1 MRMSIEKMRIANFKG
16 VRELTID
23 FGDVTH
29 IKGMNGTGKTT
40 IPDAFCWCLWNK
52 DSHGNA
58 PGSDAFH
65 EKPLDADG
73 KEVHNLD
80 TMVELIC
87 NLDGQSFN
95 LRRVQRENWV
105 KKRGNAQATYQG
117 NVSTYWINDVEVKQ
131 SDFRAR
137 IAQIASDE
145 VFRLIG
151 SLSAFNGIEWK
162 KRRQQLLAL
171 CDIDV
176 DPELLSRAEYRAI
189 ADEIAQRN
197 ISVDELRTVAADQR
211 KRANEELRMIPVRI
225 DEAKRALPEFKPG
238 EVKDAEYIIQD
249 SLKDIAKIDGYIS
262 ELRANGQTAGSQS
275 QLVALE
281 TELISHK
288 RRLLDDCE
296 VEKRRVQESLNH
308 ASQMFR
314 QATVSVADV
323 ERKIALA
330 KLRLS
335 EKATMRD
342 KLRAEYSSAYEKKF
356 VADSVCPVCNQPMPS
371 EVVDAARKKFEQRR
385 RGELSEIK
393 QKGQAVALEIE
404 QLEGSIKADCELR
417 NDLEGDAKAR
427 IAERDA
433 FAKELE
439 ALSMEPDYSSEPRI
453 AELGQQI
460 AELKKAIETSP
471 DAKISSL
478 EERKAELT
486 VIVEMNRAVLARRD
500 AGLEVEKRISELT
513 NRQHELGI
521 RVSELEQLI
530 ALIEKFVQDRCS
542 ALEETVNAKFPTV
555 RWKLFDVQINGGIT
569 DVCTCMIP
577 CESGLVSYE
586 SANTAA
592 QVNADIEII
601 NVLSEHYDLSLPL
614 FVDNSERVNVLR
626 PTESQLI
633 TLSVSTDSELKV
645 ETDKE
650 VV

>member
-1 MRMSIEKMRIANFKG
+1 MRMSVEKMRISNFKG
-16 VRELTID
+16 VRELSID
-23 FGDVTH
+23 FGDVTR

-58 PGSDAFH
+58 PGCDAFH

-73 KEVHNLD
+73 KEIHNLD

-87 NLDGQSFN
+87 NLDGQPFN

-137 IAQIASDE
+137 IAQIATDE

-176 DPELLSRAEYRAI
+176 DSELLSRSEYRAI
-189 ADEIAQRN
+189 ADETAQRN

-262 ELRANGQTAGSQS
+262 ELQANGQSVGSQS
-275 QLVALE
+275 QLVSLE
-281 TELISHK
+281 SELISYK
-288 RRLLDDCE
+288 RRLLDDRDA
-296 VEKRRVQESLNH
+296 EKRRVQESLNH

-314 QATVSVADV
+314 QVTASLADA
-323 ERKIALA
+323 ERRIAGA
-330 KLRLS
+330 KQRLS
-335 EKATMRD
+335 EKVMLRD
-342 KLRAEYSSAYEKKF
+342 KLRAEYSSAYEGKF

-371 EVVDAARKKFEQRR
+371 EMVDAARKKFEQRR

-393 QKGQAVALEIE
+393 QKGQAVALEIQ

-460 AELKKAIETSP
+460 AELKEAIETSP
-471 DAKISSL
+471 DAKIRSL

-486 VIVEMNRAVLARRD
+486 VIVEMNCAVLARHD

>member
-52 DSHGNA
+52 DSHGNS

-73 KEVHNLD
+73 KEIHNLD

-87 NLDGQSFN
+87 NLDGQPFN

-105 KKRGNAQATYQG
+105 KKRGNTQATYQG

-171 CDIDV
+171 CDIDI
-176 DPELLSRAEYRAI
+176 DSELLSRSEYRAI
-189 ADEIAQRN
+189 ADETAQRN

-249 SLKDIAKIDGYIS
+249 SLKDISKIDGYIS
-262 ELRANGQTAGSQS
+262 ELRANGQAAGSQS

-281 TELISHK
+281 SELISYK
-288 RRLLDDCE
+288 RRLLDDRDA
-296 VEKRRVQESLNH
+296 EKRRVQESLNH

-314 QATVSVADV
+314 QVTASLADV
-323 ERKIALA
+323 ERRIADA
-330 KLRLS
+330 KQRLS
-335 EKATMRD
+335 EKVMMRD
-342 KLRAEYSSAYEKKF
+342 KLRVEYSSAYEWKF
-356 VADSVCPVCNQPMPS
+356 VVDSVCPVCNQPMPS
-371 EVVDAARKKFEQRR
+371 EMVDAARKKFEQRR

-393 QKGQAVALEIE
+393 QKGQAVALEIQ

-460 AELKKAIETSP
+460 AELKEAIETSP
-471 DAKISSL
+471 DAKIRSL

-486 VIVEMNRAVLARRD
+486 VIVEMNCAVLARHD

>member
-16 VRELTID
+16 VRELSID
-23 FGDVTH
+23 FGDVTR

-52 DSHGNA
+52 DSHGNS

-87 NLDGQSFN
+87 NLDSQPFN

-137 IAQIASDE
+137 IAQIATDE

-176 DPELLSRAEYRAI
+176 DSELLSRSEYRAI
-189 ADEIAQRN
+189 ADETAQRN

-262 ELRANGQTAGSQS
+262 ELRANGQSVGSQS

-281 TELISHK
+281 SELISYK
-288 RRLLDDCE
+288 RRLLDDCDA
-296 VEKRRVQESLNH
+296 EKRRVQESLNH

-314 QATVSVADV
+314 QVTASLADA
-323 ERKIALA
+323 ERRIAGA
-330 KLRLS
+330 KQRLS
-335 EKATMRD
+335 EKVMLRD
-342 KLRAEYSSAYEKKF
+342 KLRAEYSSAYEGKF
-356 VADSVCPVCNQPMPS
+356 VADSVCPVCNQPMPP
-371 EVVDAARKKFEQRR
+371 EMVDAARKKFELQRR
-385 RGELSEIK
+385 SELSDIK
-393 QKGQAVALEIE
+393 QRGQAVALEIQ
-404 QLEGSIKADCELR
+404 QLEESIRADCALKDE
-417 NDLEGDAKAR
+417 LEGEAKAR
-427 IAERDA
+427 ITERDA
-433 FAKELE
+433 LAKELE
-439 ALSMEPDYSSEPRI
+439 AMPVEPDYSSEPRI
-453 AELGQQI
+453 AELGLQI
-460 AELKKAIETSP
+460 AELKEAIETSP

-486 VIVEMNRAVLARRD
+486 AIVERNRAILARRD

-513 NRQHELGI
+513 DRQHELGI
-521 RVSELEQLI
+521 RVSQLEQLI

-601 NVLSEHYDLSLPL
+601 NVLSEHYDLSPSL
-614 FVDNSERVNVLR
+614 VCGQQRTSKCV
-626 PTESQLI
+626 T
-633 TLSVSTDSELKV
+633 TDGIPAHHAFRF
-645 ETDKE
+645 DG
-650 VV
+650 

>member
-16 VRELTID
+16 VRELSID
-23 FGDVTH
+23 FGDVTR

-87 NLDGQSFN
+87 NLDGQPFN

-176 DPELLSRAEYRAI
+176 DSELLSRSEYRAI
-189 ADEIAQRN
+189 ADETTQRN

-249 SLKDIAKIDGYIS
+249 SQKDISKIDGYIS

-296 VEKRRVQESLNH
+296 AEKRRVQESLNH

-330 KLRLS
+330 KHSLS

-356 VADSVCPVCNQPMPS
+356 VADSVCPVCNQPMLP
-371 EVVDAARKKFEQRR
+371 EMVDAARKKFELQRR
-385 RGELSEIK
+385 SELSDIK
-393 QKGQAVALEIE
+393 QRGQAVALEIQ
-404 QLEGSIKADCELR
+404 QLEESIRADCALKDE
-417 NDLEGDAKAR
+417 LEGEAKAR
-427 IAERDA
+427 ITERDA
-433 FAKELE
+433 LAKELG
-439 ALSMEPDYSSEPRI
+439 AMPVEPDYSSEPRI
-453 AELGQQI
+453 AELGRQI
-460 AELKKAIETSP
+460 AELKEAIEASP

-486 VIVEMNRAVLARRD
+486 AIVERNRAILARRD

-513 NRQHELGI
+513 DRQHELGI
-521 RVSELEQLI
+521 RVSQLEQLI

>member
-1 MRMSIEKMRIANFKG
+1 MRMSIERMRIANFKG
-16 VRELTID
+16 IRELTVD
-23 FGDVTH
+23 FGDVTR

-87 NLDGQSFN
+87 NLDGQPFN

-105 KKRGNAQATYQG
+105 KKRGNTQATYQG

-176 DPELLSRAEYRAI
+176 DSELLSRSEYRVI
-189 ADEIAQRN
+189 ADETAQRN
-197 ISVDELRTVAADQR
+197 ISVDELRTVVVDQR

-262 ELRANGQTAGSQS
+262 ELRANGQSLGSQS

-281 TELISHK
+281 SELISCK
-288 RRLLDDCE
+288 RRILDDHE
-296 VEKRRVQESLNH
+296 AEKRRAQEDLSH
-308 ASQMFR
+308 AGQMFR
-314 QATVSVADV
+314 QATASLADV
-323 ERKIALA
+323 EKRISDTKQ
-330 KLRLS
+330 RLS
-335 EKATMRD
+335 EKTTIRD
-342 KLRAEYSSAYEKKF
+342 KLRVEYSSAYEERF
-356 VADSVCPVCNQPMPS
+356 VVGSTCPACNQPLPAEIIEQS
-371 EVVDAARKKFEQRR
+371 RRYFEQRR
-385 RGELSEIK
+385 REKLSDIK
-393 QKGQAVALEIE
+393 QRGQDVALEIQ
-404 QLEGSIKADCELR
+404 QLEEAIKADCELKDR
-417 NDLEGDAKAR
+417 LEGDVKSR
-427 IAERDA
+427 ISERDM
-433 FAKELE
+433 FAQRLQ
-439 ALSMEPDYSSEPRI
+439 ALSAEPDYSSEPRI
-453 AELGQQI
+453 AELGRQI
-460 AELKKAIETSP
+460 VELKEAIETSP

-486 VIVEMNRAVLARRD
+486 AIVERNRAILARRD
-500 AGLEVEKRISELT
+500 AGLEIEKRISELADC
-513 NRQHELGI
+513 QHKLGI
-521 RVSELEQLI
+521 RISELEQLI

-555 RWKLFDVQINGGIT
+555 RWKLFDVQINGAIT
-569 DVCTCMIP
+569 DACTCMIP

-614 FVDNSERVNVLR
+614 FVDNSERVNALR

-633 TLSVSTDSELKV
+633 TLSVSTDSDLNV

-650 VV
+650 VI